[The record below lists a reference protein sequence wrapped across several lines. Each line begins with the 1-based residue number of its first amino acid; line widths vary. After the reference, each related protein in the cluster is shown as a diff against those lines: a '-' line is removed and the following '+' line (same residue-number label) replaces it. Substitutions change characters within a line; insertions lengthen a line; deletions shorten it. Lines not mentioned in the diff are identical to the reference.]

1 MFLLRLASNEQRW
14 ITMETR
20 GRWSSFDVSFA
31 LSRGGKTNTLTR
43 TKFARPNKIQRF
55 SLEMEYSLDDEYRPI
70 LRVPPFSSIFLE
82 RKLGVDDICTPD
94 RPRKQRGVGDQWN
107 SASVNLCRW
116 NVETNRSGKV
126 ENNRSSV
133 EKLCWDCVG
142 RIHREWYRWKLSHR
156 LSLLATLEGGWD
168 VKAFVRFEFL
178 RRVCPLNAD

>member
-94 RPRKQRGVGDQWN
+94 RPRKQREKGVWVINEIPRRLIYVDGTSRRIDRAKLRIIEVRLRN
-107 SASVNLCRW
+107 C
-116 NVETNRSGKV
+116 VETVLAASIESDTV
-126 ENNRSSV
+126 ENFPIDSRCSPRS
-133 EKLCWDCVG
+133 
-142 RIHREWYRWKLSHR
+142 R
-156 LSLLATLEGGWD
+156 EGGM
-168 VKAFVRFEFL
+168 
-178 RRVCPLNAD
+178 